1 MRKRALGAKKGLKS
15 PPNGHCP
22 SMLAQDHQYGTGGAE
37 DEEEG
42 GRLQHIYVIAQSS
55 SGAGDG
61 GAPPFFYVLS

>member
-22 SMLAQDHQYGTGGAE
+22 SMLAQEHPFGKGGAE

-42 GRLQHIYVIAQSS
+42 GRLQHIYVIA
-55 SGAGDG
+55 
-61 GAPPFFYVLS
+61 